1 MKNTIKDKIIIGAKT
16 LSNLY
21 TWIDVAYA
29 VYNNI
34 RGHTGG
40 EISMGYGIIHRKALN
55 QEINVKRSIEFELVG
70 IGEYFPYNIWFIMF
84 MSAQGYGIEN
94 NVIYQD
100 NKSAICIDKNGRNSC
115 SGNSRYIPIRYFFVK
130 DRIDKS
136 RMKVEY
142 FPTHLILADFFTKSL
157 MGEMFRKLRSV
168 IMGYTSIFELDPTL
182 LQSIKERVGI

>member
-84 MSAQGYGIEN
+84 MSAQWYGIEN
-94 NVIYQD
+94 SVIYKD
-100 NKSAICIDKNGRNSC
+100 NQSVMCMEKNRRNLC
-115 SGNSRYIPIRYFFVK
+115 TGNSRHICIRYFFVK
-130 DRIDKS
+130 DIIDKVE
-136 RMKVEY
+136 MKAEY
-142 FPTHLILADFFTKSL
+142 CPTHL
-157 MGEMFRKLRSV
+157 M
-168 IMGYTSIFELDPTL
+168 
-182 LQSIKERVGI
+182 